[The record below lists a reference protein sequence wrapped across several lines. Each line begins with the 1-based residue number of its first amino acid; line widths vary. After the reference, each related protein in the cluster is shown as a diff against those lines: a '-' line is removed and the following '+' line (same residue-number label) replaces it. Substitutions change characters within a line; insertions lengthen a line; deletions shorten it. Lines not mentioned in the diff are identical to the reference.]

1 MANTTPKNFN
11 YGSIVQAQ
19 TYSLPKKNTFTVAL
33 CLLAALIILAC
44 IFPEHAH
51 ASEGAG
57 GGLPYEDWFDKLRA
71 SVTGPVAFTLSIL
84 GLVIAGG
91 TLIFGGELSGF
102 FKSLVYVTLVMSLLV
117 GAQNFMSTFYGR
129 GAEIL
134 AYAGHITS
142 MAMA

>member
-1 MANTTPKNFN
+1 MHVQKKSLLQNHR
-11 YGSIVQAQ
+11 SIV
-19 TYSLPKKNTFTVAL
+19 V
-33 CLLAALIILAC
+33 LLALAVLIILAFV
-44 IFPEHAH
+44 FPENAH

-57 GGLPYEDWFDKLRA
+57 GGLPYEDWFDNLRA

-117 GAQNFMSTFYGR
+117 GAQNFMQSFYGR

-134 AYAGHITS
+134 AYAGQFAS
-142 MAMA
+142 LAMA

>member
-1 MANTTPKNFN
+1 MAT
-11 YGSIVQAQ
+11 
-19 TYSLPKKNTFTVAL
+19 
-33 CLLAALIILAC
+33 LILLAC

-134 AYAGHITS
+134 SYAGHFTS
-142 MAMA
+142 LAMA

>member
-1 MANTTPKNFN
+1 MYAK
-11 YGSIVQAQ
+11 Q
-19 TYSLPKKNTFTVAL
+19 TYLQKPNVSTIAL
-33 CLLAALIILAC
+33 CLLAAFIILSLM
-44 IFPEHAH
+44 FPQHAW
-51 ASEGAG
+51 ASTGAG

-129 GAEIL
+129 GAEII
-134 AYAGHITS
+134 AYASHITS
-142 MAMA
+142 VTMA

>member
-1 MANTTPKNFN
+1 MQ
-11 YGSIVQAQ
+11 VQK
-19 TYSLPKKNTFTVAL
+19 TLLSKYHPVTVAFFML
-33 CLLAALIILAC
+33 VALIILAFV
-44 IFPEHAH
+44 FPEHAH

-71 SVTGPVAFTLSIL
+71 SVTGPVAFTLSII

-102 FKSLVYVTLVMSLLV
+102 FKSLVYVTLVMALLV
-117 GAQNFMSTFYGR
+117 GAQNFMSGFYGR

-134 AYAGHITS
+134 AYAGQITS
-142 MAMA
+142 MALA

>member
-1 MANTTPKNFN
+1 MTLNKHSFDKSHASTLAMGLLF
-11 YGSIVQAQ
+11 
-19 TYSLPKKNTFTVAL
+19 AL
-33 CLLAALIILAC
+33 VLLACL
-44 IFPEHAH
+44 FPEHAL

-57 GGLPYEDWFDKLRA
+57 GGLPYEDWFDNLRA

-117 GAQNFMSTFYGR
+117 GAQNFMSSFYGK
-129 GAEIL
+129 GAEIIT
-134 AYAGHITS
+134 YAGHFASLAIG
-142 MAMA
+142 